1 MTNNLW
7 QRLRKDDSGFTLIE
21 LLVVIII
28 LGILLAIAIPS
39 YLSFRTRANKSA
51 AQANVRAAVPGMEA
65 FNADHATGYTG
76 VTLTK
81 LQQSYDAGIKNI
93 KISVANA
100 TLYCVRNTLPG
111 TVVYHK
117 TGPSGVIA
125 PGGCLDAAQQ
135 VLERARETAPFLF
148 GPVKTRGRTADR
160 ENVSQRMRIFAA
172 AGLVAVLALGGGFM
186 LLGRGPSEP
195 SAAPVIKPLHPVKKH
210 PAKTPTAAKKT

>member
-1 MTNNLW
+1 MHRHPITPSGGRPATFAADARASHCAPKEE
-7 QRLRKDDSGFTLIE
+7 QRMRSRLSKRLGRDEGFTLIE

-100 TLYCVRNTLPG
+100 TLYCVRNTIPG
-111 TVVYHK
+111 TVTYHK
-117 TGPSGVIA
+117 TGPSGDIK
-125 PGGCLDAAQQ
+125 PGGC
-135 VLERARETAPFLF
+135 
-148 GPVKTRGRTADR
+148 
-160 ENVSQRMRIFAA
+160 
-172 AGLVAVLALGGGFM
+172 
-186 LLGRGPSEP
+186 
-195 SAAPVIKPLHPVKKH
+195 
-210 PAKTPTAAKKT
+210 